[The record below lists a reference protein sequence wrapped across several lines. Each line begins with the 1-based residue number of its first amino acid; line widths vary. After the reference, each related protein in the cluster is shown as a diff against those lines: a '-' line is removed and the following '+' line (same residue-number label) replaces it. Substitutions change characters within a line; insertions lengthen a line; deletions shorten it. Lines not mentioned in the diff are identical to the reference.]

1 MTFPI
6 LGILLHAVGALSAAV
21 CFTPQH
27 KIRNWSYESFWF
39 WMCLSAWLLLPIIGS
54 VIFIPHLSEVLANSP
69 RDAMWKAFGYGAA
82 YGMGGMAFGFAI
94 RYIGYSLTYALAI
107 GLSAMLGFFLP
118 PLIMGTLDLSQ
129 RGSTAILVGMSVGF
143 IGTILC
149 GLAGRR
155 KEVEMQAS
163 GKSHG
168 AIFKP
173 AIGIPL
179 CVLAGVLSAVY
190 SVALGSAG
198 PVAEVALQKGANPDF
213 VININFLFASTGA
226 FFCILPITLWKLSK
240 AGNLRELI
248 GGSANA
254 KAAPMGN
261 ILWSGIAG
269 LLWYLQFIFYG
280 MGANRMGKESSVD
293 WPLHMIMLILFS
305 TIVAIIRK
313 EWTSSSFSTKRLI
326 TIAIG
331 ILVLAVIIIGYG
343 NQLNQSPVTH

>member
-1 MTFPI
+1 MIFPTF
-6 LGILLHAVGALSAAV
+6 GILLHAIGALAAAI

-39 WMCLSAWLLLPIIGS
+39 WMCLSSWLLLPVIGS
-54 VIFIPHLSEVLANSP
+54 IIFIPNLSEVLAISP
-69 RDAMWKAFGYGAA
+69 QDAMWKSFGFGAA
-82 YGMGGMAFGFAI
+82 YGLGGMAFGFAI

-118 PLIMGTLDLSQ
+118 PLITGTLNLSQ
-129 RGSTAILVGMSVGF
+129 PGSNTIIAGMVVGF
-143 IGTILC
+143 LGTLLC
-149 GLAGRR
+149 GFAGRR
-155 KEVEMQAS
+155 KEVELQAF
-163 GKSHG
+163 GKTHDTV
-168 AIFKP
+168 FKP
-173 AIGIPL
+173 SIGIPL
-179 CVLAGVLSAVY
+179 CVIAGVLSSVY
-190 SVALGSAG
+190 SVALETAG
-198 PVAEVALQKGANPDF
+198 PIAAIALKKGANPDF

-226 FFCILPITLWKLSK
+226 FCCILPITLWKLYK

-254 KAAPMGN
+254 QPALMSN
-261 ILWSGIAG
+261 IFWSGIAG

-280 MGANRMGKESSVD
+280 MGANRMGKASSVD

-313 EWTSSSFSTKRLI
+313 EWTSSSASTKYLI

-331 ILVLAVIIIGYG
+331 ILLFAVIMIGYG
-343 NQLNQSPVTH
+343 NQLNQVPATH